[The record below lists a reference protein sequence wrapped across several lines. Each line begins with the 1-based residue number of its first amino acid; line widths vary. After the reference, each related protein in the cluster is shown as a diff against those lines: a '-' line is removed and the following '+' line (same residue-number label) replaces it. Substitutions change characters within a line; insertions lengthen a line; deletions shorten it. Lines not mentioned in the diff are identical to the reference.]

1 VWLGGFA
8 FDMTGSYDL
17 VWYLG
22 ILLGLA
28 SAALHIPINE
38 RSVPNFSLKPA

>member
-1 VWLGGFA
+1 MVY
-8 FDMTGSYDL
+8 DQTGAYDL

-28 SAALHIPINE
+28 SAAIHIPINE
-38 RSVPNFSLKPA
+38 RSATNFVLKPA